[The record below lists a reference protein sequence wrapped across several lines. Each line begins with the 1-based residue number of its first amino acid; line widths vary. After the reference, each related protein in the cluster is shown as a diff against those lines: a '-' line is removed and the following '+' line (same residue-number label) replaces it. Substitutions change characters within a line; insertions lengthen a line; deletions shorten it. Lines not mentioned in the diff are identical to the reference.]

1 MTDPMSSIALPR
13 SWVRSPIGPVA
24 VAAALALLYLLI
36 DPPSADLAAQQY
48 RASRGLN
55 FWDPNWYGG
64 LDLPAYSVLFPP
76 LAWLLGP
83 QFVGALS
90 AVASAWLFERIVRER
105 VGAAGERSN
114 AAQAGA
120 MWFGVATAVSL
131 VTGRLTFA
139 LGVALGL
146 AAVLAALRTRPVL
159 ACSLAALTSLAS
171 PVAGAFVALIAVAW
185 WLAHRP
191 VSAVGLAAGA
201 LAPIAAI
208 ALAFPAGGDFP
219 FVSSSFWPTLAAVVA
234 VAIAIPREERAL
246 RIGAVLYAL
255 AMVAS
260 FVIDTPMGGN
270 VVRLGALLAGPL
282 LACALWTRDR
292 RRLALLA
299 LPLLYWQWVAPVD
312 DLVRAANDRS
322 TGPAYYAGLL
332 RFLGN
337 QGPTPFRVEIP
348 FTDNHWDARYVTA
361 AAPLARGW
369 ERQLDRQRNP
379 IFYDGR
385 PLTAERYRQWL
396 DDNAVRFVALADAP
410 VDYSSAA
417 EAALVRSR
425 PSYLRPVWRDE
436 HWRVFEVVH
445 AQPLGRGAVTV
456 TAVGDETVSLWAEG
470 PGLATVKVR
479 WTRYLALQGV
489 SGCVWRARDGWTR
502 VRVDEI
508 GSARLVADFTPGRV
522 FAAGGQRCSHAD

>member
-1 MTDPMSSIALPR
+1 MVLAAL
-13 SWVRSPIGPVA
+13 
-24 VAAALALLYLLI
+24 LALLYLVI

-55 FWDPNWYGG
+55 LWDPNWYGG
-64 LDLPAYSVLFPP
+64 QDLPGYSVLFPP

-83 QFVGALS
+83 RMVGAMA

-105 VGAAGERSN
+105 YSDPRPRLRTAAHMGALWFGAATS
-114 AAQAGA
+114 
-120 MWFGVATAVSL
+120 VSL
-131 VTGRLTFA
+131 LTGRLTFA

-146 AAVLAALRTRPVL
+146 GAVLAALRSRPVL
-159 ACSLAALTSLAS
+159 ACSLAALTSFAS

-185 WLAHRP
+185 WLAHRR
-191 VSAVGLAAGA
+191 VSAVGMAGGA
-201 LAPIAAI
+201 LAPMVAMAV
-208 ALAFPAGGDFP
+208 AFPAGGDFP

-234 VAIAIPREERAL
+234 VAVALPRDERVL
-246 RIGAVLYAL
+246 RIGTVLYAI

-282 LACALWTRDR
+282 LACALWSRNR
-292 RRLALLA
+292 RLLALLA
-299 LPLLYWQWVAPVD
+299 LPLLYWQWIAPVD
-312 DLVRAANDRS
+312 DVVRAASDRS
-322 TGPAYYAGLL
+322 TGAAYYAGLL
-332 RFLGN
+332 RFLSN

-348 FTDNHWDARYVTA
+348 FTDNHWDARYVTS

-379 IFYDGR
+379 IFYDKDH
-385 PLTAERYRQWL
+385 PLTAQSYRAWL

-436 HWRVFEVVH
+436 HWEVFEVVK
-445 AQPLGRGAVTV
+445 AEALAYGAVTV
-456 TAVGDETVSLWAEG
+456 TAVGNETVSLWANR
-470 PGLATVKVR
+470 PGYATIKVR
-479 WTRYLALQGV
+479 YTRYLALTGL
-489 SGCVWRARDGWTR
+489 SGCVWSTPDGWTS
-502 VRVDEI
+502 VRVDEV
-508 GSARLVADFTPGRV
+508 GFGRLVADFTPGRV
-522 FAAGGQRCSHAD
+522 FNGGPRCTRADSG